1 MADDPLISRFE
12 AYLNGTGLHAV
23 NVQELG
29 NRLQQMVNA
38 GLDQLVLPGRE
49 ETFISLASTGDC
61 RGS

>member
-12 AYLNGTGLHAV
+12 AYFNGTGLPAV

-49 ETFISLASTGDC
+49 ETFISLASIGDC